1 MLLNK
6 MLRSKVQGTQ
16 SLITSILNKVQS
28 DLNLVF
34 FGKHPIEEPNVK
46 SIQIILRTE
55 LCHNGRPRRQQ
66 QEIEC
71 NLCDVIENTQI
82 N

>member
-1 MLLNK
+1 MLNA
-6 MLRSKVQGTQ
+6 
-16 SLITSILNKVQS
+16 
-28 DLNLVF
+28 
-34 FGKHPIEEPNVK
+34 P
-46 SIQIILRTE
+46 IQIILRTE
-55 LCHNGRPRRQQ
+55 LCHNGITSRERQK

>member
-1 MLLNK
+1 MLNA
-6 MLRSKVQGTQ
+6 
-16 SLITSILNKVQS
+16 
-28 DLNLVF
+28 
-34 FGKHPIEEPNVK
+34 

-55 LCHNGRPRRQQ
+55 LCHNGRRRRQQ